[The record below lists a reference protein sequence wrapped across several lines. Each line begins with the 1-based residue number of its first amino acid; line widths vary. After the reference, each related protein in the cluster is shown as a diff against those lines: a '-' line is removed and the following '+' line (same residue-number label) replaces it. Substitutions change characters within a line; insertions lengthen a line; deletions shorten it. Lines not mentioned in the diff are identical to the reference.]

1 MMRIVASGLVAISLA
16 AAIASCRNEPN
27 AARLMSGGQAYLA
40 ECAICHGTSG
50 RGNGPLSPSIVGA
63 HMTPPAV
70 LDSARVASLGR
81 NGLRRAMESG
91 AHQRP
96 GSSMPLWG
104 PFLGPKWLGRIADWV
119 RVMPSQSSRER
130 EEVAR
135 YLGAPGDGSG
145 RSTYVLYCSG
155 CHGPQGGGDGFFSAN
170 IAARMNPPT
179 LRGEAL
185 AAMDPAKLMEM
196 VAMGGAHAPDAATM
210 PGWLHAIPEEDREA
224 LVTYL
229 KTLPGTRE

>member
-1 MMRIVASGLVAISLA
+1 MVRTAAWILFAISLTG
-16 AAIASCRNEPN
+16 AIASCRRESDP
-27 AARLMSGGQAYLA
+27 ARLMSGGQAYLA
-40 ECAICHGTSG
+40 ECAICHGTTG
-50 RGNGPLSPSIVGA
+50 RGDGPLSPSIVGA

-70 LDSARVASLGR
+70 LDSARVASLGQR
-81 NGLRRAMESG
+81 GIVRAMESG

-104 PFLGPKWLGRIADWV
+104 PFLGRQWLDRIADWV
-119 RVMPSQSSRER
+119 RIMPTQSARER

-135 YLGAPGDGSG
+135 YLGAPGAGSG

-155 CHGPQGGGDGFFSAN
+155 CHGSQGGGDGFFSSN
-170 IAARMNPPT
+170 IAARMKPPA

-210 PGWLHAIPEEDREA
+210 PGWLHAIPEEDRDA